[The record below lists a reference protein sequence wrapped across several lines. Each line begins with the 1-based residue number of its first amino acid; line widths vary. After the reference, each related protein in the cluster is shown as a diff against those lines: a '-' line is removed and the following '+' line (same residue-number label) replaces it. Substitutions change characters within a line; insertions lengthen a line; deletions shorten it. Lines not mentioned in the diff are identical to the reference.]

1 VGTAL
6 EQLRC
11 GHVAKTGHV
20 TITAAPVQWST
31 QSQPEKSY
39 NVFMENLFT
48 TSMQSLRAAGL

>member
-1 VGTAL
+1 MRT
-6 EQLRC
+6 C
-11 GHVAKTGHV
+11 GQNWTHV

-39 NVFMENLFT
+39 NVFMENLLT